1 MKKLMILMMGLVMT
15 AAVTADAKKT
25 KKASTLSIGVAGA
38 VGHSWVR
45 GLPKND
51 HRDFKLSP
59 ALGIGLTYSHSE
71 HWGYNTQLLISHEG
85 YQGDVSDGNG
95 GIQNM
100 GVNPVYLRMPMNITY
115 FFGKYGNAVR
125 PKIYAGPSLG
135 LKLDEKRYY
144 SEKEPSPGEGTM
156 SNTDMF
162 RTFDIGINAG
172 IGANVRLARKTWF
185 NIDAGYYHGL
195 LDAVQNDANK
205 DFNGNRNVRL
215 NFGVMWGL

>member
-1 MKKLMILMMGLVMT
+1 MSAALT
-15 AAVTADAKKT
+15 AGAQS
-25 KKASTLSIGVAGA
+25 KKASRLSIGVAGSI
-38 VGHSWVR
+38 GHSWVS

-51 HRDFKLSP
+51 HRDFKIAP
-59 ALGIGLTYSHSE
+59 ALGIGLTYSHNP
-71 HWGYNTQLLISHEG
+71 HWGYNTQLLVSHEG
-85 YQGDVSDGNG
+85 YQGDVSMSNG
-95 GIQNM
+95 RIQNM

-115 FFGKYGNAVR
+115 FFGKYGDAVR

-144 SEKEPSPGEGTM
+144 SEQEPAQGEGTM

-162 RTFDIGINAG
+162 RTFDIGVNAG
-172 IGANVRLARKTWF
+172 IGANIRMARKTWF

-195 LDAVQNDANK
+195 LDAVQNDPNK

-215 NFGVMWGL
+215 NLGIMWGL